1 MPGTDGL
8 SLARSLRGSSTP
20 ALALVTAHQQY
31 AVQAFDVQALDYLLK
46 PVDDDP
52 VAEAVRRVGVYLGFV
67 RQGGLPAVD
76 RFGEI
81 IVEFATHRV
90 SRCGRTLDVR
100 PSYAE
105 SVTSRTVDT
114 HVAAL
119 RRPSSRIRPDLGSC

>member
-52 VAEAVRRVGVYLGFV
+52 VAEAVRRVGVYLGVV

-81 IVEFATHRV
+81 IVEFATRIAYLEARAETGVAVVLADRAGRV
-90 SRCGRTLDVR
+90 ITTVPLDKVGD
-100 PSYAE
+100 P
-105 SVTSRTVDT
+105 
-114 HVAAL
+114 
-119 RRPSSRIRPDLGSC
+119 P